1 MAVKRIEGTID
12 VVTAAQQRI
21 LNTFANGVPVYM
33 SFSAGKDSLCMAH
46 LVYALIQSGHIDAR
60 QLVVIFIDEEAIY
73 DSMYQMAV
81 RWRKR
86 FLSVGSEFRWYCLP
100 VKQSSVLHYLQSTES
115 WITWEPG
122 TEDCW
127 VRQPPPFAITRSPY
141 LEYPGQMNY
150 QEFCQTITRDGI
162 QIVGLRGSES
172 LQRAKLL
179 ANIGLGK
186 GNITSSNCQYPIYDW
201 RDADIW
207 LYIKEHSLD
216 FPDAYIHLY
225 QVGVS
230 RRQLRL
236 CNFFGSEGIAGL
248 RYIAETDP
256 ALWNQI
262 EKREPNAYLTLLYW
276 DSEMFKRRTRKR
288 RELEGSEPLKDYKAE
303 CRKILFDEKD
313 KYFSIPSTRK
323 TWNAYRTFFIKNSAV
338 MTNDHFRQMH
348 DAILAGDPK
357 LRSLRALYTT
367 VYKEYADFSRATSPQ
382 KGGEAQ

>member
-1 MAVKRIEGTID
+1 MAVKRIEGTMD
-12 VVTAAQQRI
+12 VVTAARQRI

-33 SFSAGKDSLCMAH
+33 AFSAGKDSLCMSH
-46 LVYALIQSGHIDAR
+46 LVYSLIQAGAIDAR

-73 DSMYQMAV
+73 DSMYQMAM

-122 TEDCW
+122 KEDCW
-127 VRQPPPFAITRSPY
+127 VRQPPPFAIMRSPY

-150 QEFCQTITRDGI
+150 QEFCKMITRDGI
-162 QIVGLRGSES
+162 QIVGVRGSES

-186 GNITSSNCQYPIYDW
+186 GNITGSNCQYPIYDW
-201 RDADIW
+201 RDSDIW
-207 LYIKEHSLD
+207 LYIKEHNLD

-225 QVGVS
+225 EVGVS

-256 ALWNQI
+256 VLWAQV
-262 EKREPNAYLTLLYW
+262 ERREPNAYLTLLYW

-288 RELEGSEPLKDYKAE
+288 RELEGSAPLKDYKAE
-303 CRKILFDEKD
+303 CKKILFTEAE

-338 MTNDHFRQMH
+338 MTNDHFRMMH

-357 LRSLRALYTT
+357 LRSLRALYTS
-367 VYKEYADFSRATSPQ
+367 VYKDYADFSRETSPQ
-382 KGGEAQ
+382 KGGEAK

>member
-12 VVTAAQQRI
+12 VVTAARQRI
-21 LNTFANGVPVYM
+21 LNTFANGVPVYL
-33 SFSAGKDSLCMAH
+33 SFSAGKDSLCLAY
-46 LVYALIQSGHIDAR
+46 LVYSLILSGEISAK

-86 FLSVGSEFRWYCLP
+86 FLAVGAEFRWYCLP
-100 VKQSSVLHYLQSTES
+100 VKQSSILHYLQSTES

-122 TEDCW
+122 KEDCW
-127 VRQPPPFAITRSPY
+127 VRQPPPFAIMRSPY

-162 QIVGLRGSES
+162 QLVGLRGSES

-179 ANIGLGK
+179 ASISLGK
-186 GNITSSNCQYPIYDW
+186 GAITGTNCQYPIYDW

-207 LYIKEHSLD
+207 LFIKEHNLD

-225 QVGVS
+225 EVGVS
-230 RRQLRL
+230 KRQLRL

-256 ALWNQI
+256 ELWRQV

-276 DSEMFKRRTRKR
+276 DSEMFKRSTRKR
-288 RELEGSEPLKDYKAE
+288 RQLEGSEPLKDYKAE
-303 CRKILFDEKD
+303 CKKMLFEENA
-313 KYFSIPSTRK
+313 KYFAIPSTRK
-323 TWNAYRTFFIKNSAV
+323 VWSAYRTFYIKNSAV
-338 MTNDHFRQMH
+338 MTNDNFRVMH
-348 DAILAGDPK
+348 DAMLAGDPK

-367 VYKEYADFSRATSPQ
+367 VYKQYADFSRETSPQ
-382 KGGEAQ
+382 KGGESQ

>member
-1 MAVKRIEGTID
+1 MAVKRIEGTMD
-12 VVTAAQQRI
+12 CVTAARQRI
-21 LNTFANGVPVYM
+21 LNTFSNGVPVYL
-33 SFSAGKDSLCMAH
+33 SFSAGKDSLCLAY
-46 LVYALIQSGHIDAR
+46 LVYALIKAGKIDAK

-73 DSMYQMAV
+73 DSMYQVAV

-100 VKQSSVLHYLQSTES
+100 VKQSSILHYLHSTES

-122 TEDCW
+122 KEDSW

-141 LEYPGQMNY
+141 LNYPGEMNY
-150 QEFCQTITRDGI
+150 QEFCQTITKDGI

-179 ANIGLGK
+179 AGIALGK
-186 GNITSSNCQYPIYDW
+186 GAITGSNCQYPIYDW
-201 RDADIW
+201 RDSDVW
-207 LYIKEHSLD
+207 LFIKEHNLD

-230 RRQLRL
+230 KRHLRL

-256 ALWNQI
+256 KLWNQI

-276 DSEMFKRRTRKR
+276 DSEMFKRSTRKR
-288 RELEGSEPLKDYKAE
+288 RALEGDEPLKDYKAE
-303 CRKILFDEKD
+303 CKKMLFTEAD
-313 KYFSIPSTRK
+313 KYFSIASMK
-323 TWNAYRTFFIKNSAV
+323 KVHAAYRTFYIRNSSV
-338 MTNDHFRQMH
+338 MTNDNFRTMH
-348 DAILAGDPK
+348 DAIIAGDPK

-367 VYKEYADFSRATSPQ
+367 VYKQYADFSRETSPQ
-382 KGGEAQ
+382 KGGEKT

>member
-122 TEDCW
+122 KEDCW

-248 RYIAETDP
+248 RYIAETDQ

-348 DAILAGDPK
+348 DAVLAGDPK

>member
-1 MAVKRIEGTID
+1 MAVKRIEGTMD
-12 VVTAAQQRI
+12 CVTAARQRI
-21 LNTFANGVPVYM
+21 LNTFSNGVPVYL
-33 SFSAGKDSLCMAH
+33 SFSAGKDSLCLAY
-46 LVYALIQSGHIDAR
+46 LVYALIKAGKIDAK

-100 VKQSSVLHYLQSTES
+100 VKQSSILHYLQSTES

-122 TEDCW
+122 KEDSW

-141 LEYPGQMNY
+141 LNYPGEMNY
-150 QEFCQTITRDGI
+150 QEFCQTITKDGI

-179 ANIGLGK
+179 AGIALGK
-186 GNITSSNCQYPIYDW
+186 GAITGSNCQYPIYDW
-201 RDADIW
+201 RDSDVW
-207 LYIKEHSLD
+207 LFIKEHNLD

-230 RRQLRL
+230 KRHLRL

-256 ALWNQI
+256 KLWNQI

-276 DSEMFKRRTRKR
+276 DSEMFKRSTRKR
-288 RELEGSEPLKDYKAE
+288 RALEGAEPLKDYKAE
-303 CRKILFDEKD
+303 CKKMLFTEAD
-313 KYFSIPSTRK
+313 KYFSIASMK
-323 TWNAYRTFFIKNSAV
+323 KVHAAYRTFYIRNSSV
-338 MTNDHFRQMH
+338 MTNDNFRAMH
-348 DAILAGDPK
+348 DAIIAGDPK

-367 VYKEYADFSRATSPQ
+367 VYKQYADFSRETSPQ
-382 KGGEAQ
+382 KGGEKT

>member
-1 MAVKRIEGTID
+1 MD
-12 VVTAAQQRI
+12 VVTAARQRI

-33 SFSAGKDSLCMAH
+33 AFSAGKDSLCMSH
-46 LVYALIQSGHIDAR
+46 LVYSLIQAGAIDAH
-60 QLVVIFIDEEAIY
+60 QLIVIFIDEEAIY
-73 DSMYQMAV
+73 DSMYQMAI

-86 FLSVGSEFRWYCLP
+86 FLAVGSEFRWYCLP

-122 TEDCW
+122 KEDCW

-150 QEFCQTITRDGI
+150 QEFCRLITRDGI
-162 QIVGLRGSES
+162 QLIGLRGSES

-179 ANIGLGK
+179 ANIALGK
-186 GNITSSNCQYPIYDW
+186 GAITGNNCQYPIYDW
-201 RDADIW
+201 RDSDIW
-207 LYIKEHSLD
+207 LYIRDHGLD

-225 QVGVS
+225 EVGVS

-256 ALWNQI
+256 VLWAQV

-288 RELEGSEPLKDYKAE
+288 RELEGDIPVKDYKAE
-303 CRKILFDEKD
+303 CKKILFTEAD

-323 TWNAYRTFFIKNSAV
+323 TWHAYRGFFIKNCAV
-338 MTNDHFRQMH
+338 MTNDHFRMMH

-357 LRSLRALYTT
+357 LRSLRALYTS
-367 VYKEYADFSRATSPQ
+367 VYKDYADFSRETSPQ
-382 KGGEAQ
+382 KGGEAK

>member
-1 MAVKRIEGTID
+1 MAVKRIEGTMD
-12 VVTAAQQRI
+12 CVTAARQRI
-21 LNTFANGVPVYM
+21 LNTFSNGVPVYL
-33 SFSAGKDSLCMAH
+33 SFSAGKDSLCLAY
-46 LVYALIQSGHIDAR
+46 LVYALIKAGKIDSK

-100 VKQSSVLHYLQSTES
+100 VKQSSILHYLQSTES

-122 TEDCW
+122 KEDSW

-141 LEYPGQMNY
+141 LNYPGEMNY
-150 QEFCQTITRDGI
+150 QEFCQTITKDGI

-179 ANIGLGK
+179 AGIALGK
-186 GNITSSNCQYPIYDW
+186 GAITGSNCQYPIYDW
-201 RDADIW
+201 RDSDVW
-207 LYIKEHSLD
+207 LFIKEHNLD

-230 RRQLRL
+230 KRHLRL

-256 ALWNQI
+256 KLWNQI

-276 DSEMFKRRTRKR
+276 DSEMFKRSTRKR
-288 RELEGSEPLKDYKAE
+288 RALEGDEPLKDYKAE
-303 CRKILFDEKD
+303 CKKMLFTEAD
-313 KYFSIPSTRK
+313 KYFSIASMK
-323 TWNAYRTFFIKNSAV
+323 KVHAAYRTFYIRNSSV
-338 MTNDHFRQMH
+338 MTNDNFRAMH
-348 DAILAGDPK
+348 DAIIAGDPK

-367 VYKEYADFSRATSPQ
+367 VYKQYADFSRETSPQ
-382 KGGEAQ
+382 KGGEKK

>member
-1 MAVKRIEGTID
+1 MAVKRIEGTMD
-12 VVTAAQQRI
+12 CVTAARQRI
-21 LNTFANGVPVYM
+21 LNTFSNGVPVYL
-33 SFSAGKDSLCMAH
+33 SFSAGKDSLCLAY
-46 LVYALIQSGHIDAR
+46 LVYALIKDGKIDAK

-100 VKQSSVLHYLQSTES
+100 VKQSSILHYLQSTES

-122 TEDCW
+122 KEDLW

-141 LEYPGQMNY
+141 LNYPGEMNY
-150 QEFCQTITRDGI
+150 QEFCQTITKDGI

-179 ANIGLGK
+179 AGIALGK
-186 GNITSSNCQYPIYDW
+186 GAITGSNCQYPIYDW
-201 RDADIW
+201 RDSDVW
-207 LYIKEHSLD
+207 LFIKEHNLD

-230 RRQLRL
+230 KRHLRL

-256 ALWNQI
+256 KLWNQI

-276 DSEMFKRRTRKR
+276 DSEMFKRSTRKR
-288 RELEGSEPLKDYKAE
+288 RALEGDEPLKDYKAE
-303 CRKILFDEKD
+303 CKKMLFAEAD
-313 KYFSIPSTRK
+313 KYFSIASMK
-323 TWNAYRTFFIKNSAV
+323 KVHAAYRTFYIRNSSV
-338 MTNDHFRQMH
+338 MTNDNFRAMH
-348 DAILAGDPK
+348 DAIIAGDPK

-367 VYKEYADFSRATSPQ
+367 VYKQYADFSRETSPQ
-382 KGGEAQ
+382 KGGEKT

>member
-12 VVTAAQQRI
+12 VVTAARQRI
-21 LNTFANGVPVYM
+21 LNTFANGVPVYL
-33 SFSAGKDSLCMAH
+33 SFSAGKDSLCLAY
-46 LVYALIQSGHIDAR
+46 LVYSLILSGEISAK

-86 FLSVGSEFRWYCLP
+86 FLSVGAEFRWYCLP
-100 VKQSSVLHYLQSTES
+100 VRQSSILHYLQSTES

-122 TEDCW
+122 KEDCW
-127 VRQPPPFAITRSPY
+127 VRQPPPFAIMRSPY
-141 LEYPGQMNY
+141 LTYPGEMNY
-150 QEFCQTITRDGI
+150 QEFCMTITRDGI

-186 GNITSSNCQYPIYDW
+186 GSITSSNCQYPIYDW
-201 RDADIW
+201 RDSDIW
-207 LYIKEHSLD
+207 LFIKEHNLD

-225 QVGVS
+225 EVGVS
-230 RRQLRL
+230 KRQLRL

-256 ALWNQI
+256 DLWRQV

-288 RELEGSEPLKDYKAE
+288 RELEGNEPAKDYKAE
-303 CRKILFDEKD
+303 CRKMLFEENQ

-323 TWNAYRTFFIKNSAV
+323 TWNAYRTFYIRNSAV
-338 MTNDHFRQMH
+338 MTNEHFRIMH
-348 DAILAGDPK
+348 DAMLAGDPK

-367 VYKEYADFSRATSPQ
+367 VYKDYADVSRQNSSR
-382 KGGEAQ
+382 KGGEAK